1 MSDGGGVLQKAISR
15 VLRYQFFAWVLMSV
29 LWLVISSLKLSL
41 WFVLLPVLIAGASYW
56 ISQKLLSKSVEQ
68 QVIDTTDN
76 SHSSVDELA
85 LLAKNLQSMLPKLKS
100 VLESSREDMENSVNT
115 VSAQFEQIVN
125 DLDAVVATDEEQELD
140 QRSLL
145 ARKVSEMAR
154 EAFEGQKQTL
164 IESDQRDQQTVKAIS
179 SLHEQMDGIE
189 KASQEV
195 QKIADQINLL
205 ALNAAIEAARAGE
218 HGRGFAVVADEV
230 RTLASRSAQTGDKI
244 SQTIES
250 FSRDMDKLANRVE
263 NAFSDVHHQ
272 REEHEATISETLGQL
287 DEHMQTITDDA
298 KDLIRQ
304 RTDISA
310 RISEVIVRLQFQ
322 DRLCQILDHAEQNL
336 EELLSIVSKPVTDA
350 DSFASELEQLLEH
363 MKNRSTTDIERNIYG
378 AAKHH
383 KPATDDD
390 ELIFF

>member
-1 MSDGGGVLQKAISR
+1 MGMLQTAVSR
-15 VLRYQFFAWVLMSV
+15 VLRYQFVAWVLMSL
-29 LWLVISSLKLSL
+29 LWLAISAMKLNL
-41 WFVLLPVLIAGASYW
+41 GFVLLPVLIAGASYW
-56 ISQKLLSKSVEQ
+56 RAHQLLHKSIENHT
-68 QVIDTTDN
+68 IETTQN
-76 SHSSVDELA
+76 AHHTIDELV
-85 LLAKNLQSMLPKLKS
+85 LLTKNLQHVLPQLKS
-100 VLESSREDMENSVNT
+100 VLESSRGDMENSVNT
-115 VSAQFEQIVN
+115 VTAQFEQIVN
-125 DLDAVVATDEEQELD
+125 DLDAVVATNEEEELD

-145 ARKVSEMAR
+145 AHKVTEMAR

-189 KASQEV
+189 KASHEV

-244 SQTIES
+244 SQTIDS
-250 FSRDMDKLANRVE
+250 FSRDMNQLAHRVE
-263 NAFSDVHHQ
+263 NSFSDVHRQ
-272 REEHEATISETLGQL
+272 REEHEVTISETLGQL

-322 DRLCQILDHAEQNL
+322 DRLCQILDHAEQNI
-336 EELLSIVSKPVTDA
+336 EELLTIVSKPVEDTNIFVND
-350 DSFASELEQLLEH
+350 LEQLLEN
-363 MKNRSTTDIERNIYG
+363 MKKRSTTDIERTIYG
-378 AAKHH
+378 TAKHH
-383 KPATDDD
+383 KPTTDDED
-390 ELIFF
+390 LVFF

>member
-1 MSDGGGVLQKAISR
+1 MSDAVVMLQTAISR
-15 VLRYQFFAWVLMSV
+15 VLRHQFFTWVLMSV
-29 LWLVISSLKLSL
+29 LWLVISALKLNL
-41 WFVLLPVLIAGASYW
+41 GFVLIPILIAGVSYW
-56 ISQKLLSKSVEQ
+56 RAHKFLHEIIETQAIEKTQKSDHSMSELKLL
-68 QVIDTTDN
+68 T
-76 SHSSVDELA
+76 
-85 LLAKNLQSMLPKLKS
+85 KNLQDIIPKLKS
-100 VLESSREDMENSVNT
+100 VLESSRGDMENSVNT
-115 VSAQFEQIVN
+115 VTAQFEQIVN
-125 DLDAVVATDEEQELD
+125 DLDTVVVTDEEEELD
-140 QRSLL
+140 QRSLM

-154 EAFEGQKQTL
+154 EAFEGQKKTL

-205 ALNAAIEAARAGE
+205 ALNAAIEAARAGD

-230 RTLASRSAQTGDKI
+230 RTLASRSANTGDKI
-244 SQTIES
+244 SQTIDS
-250 FSRDMDKLANRVE
+250 FSRDMDQLAHRVE
-263 NAFSDVHHQ
+263 NAFSDVHQQ

-336 EELLSIVSKPVTDA
+336 DELLTIVSKPFEDENA
-350 DSFASELEQLLEH
+350 FAKELEQLLEH
-363 MKNRSTTDIERNIYG
+363 MKKRSTTDIERTIYG
-378 AAKHH
+378 LAKHH
-383 KPATDDD
+383 KPATSDDD
-390 ELIFF
+390 LIFF

>member
-1 MSDGGGVLQKAISR
+1 MSDAVVMLQTAISR
-15 VLRYQFFAWVLMSV
+15 VLRHQFFTWVLMSV
-29 LWLVISSLKLSL
+29 LWLVISALKLNL
-41 WFVLLPVLIAGASYW
+41 GFVLIPILIAGVSYW
-56 ISQKLLSKSVEQ
+56 RAHKFLHEIIETQAIEKTQKSDHSMSELKLL
-68 QVIDTTDN
+68 T
-76 SHSSVDELA
+76 
-85 LLAKNLQSMLPKLKS
+85 KNLQDIIPKLKS
-100 VLESSREDMENSVNT
+100 VLESSRGDMENSVNT
-115 VSAQFEQIVN
+115 VTAQFEQIVN
-125 DLDAVVATDEEQELD
+125 DLDTVVVTDEEEELD
-140 QRSLL
+140 QRSLM

-154 EAFEGQKQTL
+154 EAFEGQKKTL

-205 ALNAAIEAARAGE
+205 ALNAAIEAARAGD

-230 RTLASRSAQTGDKI
+230 RTLASRSANTGDKI
-244 SQTIES
+244 SQTIDS
-250 FSRDMDKLANRVE
+250 FSRDMDQLAHRVE
-263 NAFSDVHHQ
+263 NAFSDVHQQ

-336 EELLSIVSKPVTDA
+336 DELLTIVSKPFEDENA
-350 DSFASELEQLLEH
+350 FANELEQLLEH
-363 MKNRSTTDIERNIYG
+363 MKKRSTTDIERTIYG
-378 AAKHH
+378 LAKHH
-383 KPATDDD
+383 KPATSDDD
-390 ELIFF
+390 LIFF